1 MFAQKNNT
9 MITTRFYQDTRV
21 EKKDGYYPI
30 RIRLTNNRKSTTF
43 ETGIKTKKNWWDG
56 AMITKEDSNHR
67 AKNIRLRELIDEI
80 DRIVY
85 SINPNLDVAEIRKI
99 IEDKTGRKTKRMN
112 FVDIIDEF
120 VKTKEKWGTAKV
132 YITTKNKIEEYDPDA
147 TFETITHE
155 WLLEYEK
162 KMLADGLKVNFIAIQ
177 MRNIR
182 AVFNYAIEREY
193 TTLYPFRRYKIK
205 REQTEKRSLTI
216 EQVRELLNYP
226 CEEYQE
232 KYRDMFMLMIYMIG
246 INSVDLFKM
255 PPLKSNRISYIRQK
269 TDKER
274 ASNVRRIEFT
284 LQPEAEEIIKK
295 YAGKNYMLD
304 VMDTY
309 NNHVDFTH
317 RMNLGL
323 QKMGELKRVGRG
335 GKKIITPAFPGITSY
350 WARHTWATLAAE
362 LEIPKETIGAA
373 LGHAG
378 TSVTDIYINF
388 DRKKIDEANRKV
400 INYILGK

>member
-1 MFAQKNNT
+1 
-9 MITTRFYQDTRV
+9 
-21 EKKDGYYPI
+21 
-30 RIRLTNNRKSTTF
+30 
-43 ETGIKTKKNWWDG
+43 
-56 AMITKEDSNHR
+56 
-67 AKNIRLRELIDEI
+67 
-80 DRIVY
+80 
-85 SINPNLDVAEIRKI
+85 
-99 IEDKTGRKTKRMN
+99 
-112 FVDIIDEF
+112 
-120 VKTKEKWGTAKV
+120 
-132 YITTKNKIEEYDPDA
+132 
-147 TFETITHE
+147 
-155 WLLEYEK
+155 
-162 KMLADGLKVNFIAIQ
+162 
-177 MRNIR
+177 
-182 AVFNYAIEREY
+182 
-193 TTLYPFRRYKIK
+193 
-205 REQTEKRSLTI
+205 
-216 EQVRELLNYP
+216 
-226 CEEYQE
+226 
-232 KYRDMFMLMIYMIG
+232 MIG

-388 DRKKIDEANRKV
+388 DKKKIDEANRKV
-400 INYILGK
+400 IDFILQKN